1 MLGDTMYN
9 AHTHTHAL
17 IVIYYSQFFGFT
29 IAVVDYAC
37 WAVYLLKVQ
46 FEFRF
51 PFYYPRDILI
61 FIMFKNSICL

>member
-9 AHTHTHAL
+9 AHIHTHAL
-17 IVIYYSQFFGFT
+17 IHYTQLFFFGFT
-29 IAVVDYAC
+29 MAVVDYAC

-51 PFYYPRDILI
+51 PFYFPPHIVDFRYV
-61 FIMFKNSICL
+61 